1 MNQFLEGLLHISVY
15 PSPPGGSEWVPSES
29 SGGAK
34 RWTGHLEAPQCLS
47 SIFSLLSCTAGEMKE
62 GEAEGRGGG
71 GGGSEMSARSLGL
84 SAISAPQLSDRRAI
98 T

>member
-1 MNQFLEGLLHISVY
+1 
-15 PSPPGGSEWVPSES
+15 
-29 SGGAK
+29 
-34 RWTGHLEAPQCLS
+34 
-47 SIFSLLSCTAGEMKE
+47 MKE

>member
-1 MNQFLEGLLHISVY
+1 
-15 PSPPGGSEWVPSES
+15 
-29 SGGAK
+29 
-34 RWTGHLEAPQCLS
+34 
-47 SIFSLLSCTAGEMKE
+47 MKG
-62 GEAEGRGGG
+62 GEAEGRGGGGGGG